1 MVRRVDLDFP
11 DFKAPCCLAVTF
23 LWCGCFA
30 AHSTGMLAVVAY
42 RMGPDTWLVQ
52 TGMGFHVRAV
62 GVLAAEYLFRQFW
75 FRDYGIGP
83 VSRAL
88 SRWLPAEKTVRGR
101 RSLAWRNS
109 HCYRLAQ
116 CER

>member
-1 MVRRVDLDFP
+1 MVVFAA
-11 DFKAPCCLAVTF
+11 APCCERRRSRVSGGRLLRTDTA
-23 LWCGCFA
+23 
-30 AHSTGMLAVVAY
+30 TGHGESPQGTAE
-42 RMGPDTWLVQ
+42 
-52 TGMGFHVRAV
+52 
-62 GVLAAEYLFRQFW
+62 VLAAEYLFRQFW

-88 SRWLPAEKTVRGR
+88 SRWLPAENTVRGR